1 MRGTRGDVL
10 YLKSMLQALE
20 SLRAYASV
28 GVRHSCLM
36 PCGKMRSFVGWL
48 FLGKLQSLFPMIYD
62 SAIQVFHGDIW
73 QLFAMFLPMTI
84 LV

>member
-1 MRGTRGDVL
+1 
-10 YLKSMLQALE
+10 
-20 SLRAYASV
+20 
-28 GVRHSCLM
+28 M

-73 QLFAMFLPMTI
+73 QLFAMFLSMTI